1 MPRSRVLRAVVPF
14 WIAWDCTNVRSMS
27 TGPQKTGKL
36 AENHQ
41 TFQDYP
47 GSMHQVIALIMEA
60 TLGEPKYVCVWTH
73 VCVCVCVFNYFAG
86 LWYLSDRKEVW
97 LLSVD
102 SLRQLSYQINT
113 YSTHKFTVTHTQTL
127 TQGENPLWCWE
138 DKTWPHHTLPP
149 LW

>member
-14 WIAWDCTNVRSMS
+14 WMSSMS

-60 TLGEPKYVCVWTH
+60 TLGEPKYVCVNP
-73 VCVCVCVFNYFAG
+73 CVCVCLIILLVCDISQTG
-86 LWYLSDRKEVW
+86 RKF
-97 LLSVD
+97 D
-102 SLRQLSYQINT
+102 
-113 YSTHKFTVTHTQTL
+113 F
-127 TQGENPLWCWE
+127 
-138 DKTWPHHTLPP
+138 
-149 LW
+149 